1 MDNLS
6 NILVTGGSRGLGL
19 AIVKRLVENKHR
31 VICLSRS
38 STPELDK
45 IVNSSSEVKFVSMDL
60 GNLAQIPSTIKRIVA
75 DFGSIKGLVNNAA
88 IGRDGVLA
96 TMHDKDILDTINV
109 NVTGT
114 IFLTR
119 AVVRHML
126 RKRGGSIV
134 NVSSIIAS
142 TGYNGLSVYAAT
154 KAALLGFTRSLAREL
169 GRAQIRVNT
178 VSPGYMATDM
188 TAGMDDDKIAT
199 IVRRSPLGRLA
210 TTDEVASLVSYLM
223 SEDSSAVT
231 GANFVVDAGST
242 A

>member
-1 MDNLS
+1 MD
-6 NILVTGGSRGLGL
+6 LG
-19 AIVKRLVENKHR
+19 
-31 VICLSRS
+31 
-38 STPELDK
+38 ELDK
-45 IVNSSSEVKFVSMDL
+45 IP
-60 GNLAQIPSTIKRIVA
+60 ATIKNIITEY
-75 DFGSIKGLVNNAA
+75 GPIKGLVNNAA

-96 TMHDKDILDTINV
+96 TMHEKDILETINV
-109 NVTGT
+109 NITGT
-114 IFLTR
+114 ILLTR

-154 KAALLGFTRSLAREL
+154 KAAMLGFTRSLAREL

-188 TAGMDDDKIAT
+188 TAGMDEEKIAT
-199 IVRRSPLGRLA
+199 IVRRSPMGRLA
-210 TTDEVASLVSYLM
+210 TTDEVASMVSYLM

-231 GANFVVDAGST
+231 GANFDVDAGST

>member
-1 MDNLS
+1 MDNQA

-19 AIVKRLVENKHR
+19 AIVKRLSENNHN
-31 VICLSRS
+31 VVCLSRHC
-38 STPELDK
+38 TPELDK
-45 IVNSSSEVKFVSMDL
+45 MVSTCDRVKFFSMDL
-60 GNLAQIPSTIKRIVA
+60 GELDKIPATIKNIITEY
-75 DFGSIKGLVNNAA
+75 GPIKGLVNNAA

-96 TMHDKDILDTINV
+96 TMHEKDILETINV
-109 NVTGT
+109 NITGT
-114 IFLTR
+114 ILLTR

-154 KAALLGFTRSLAREL
+154 KAAMLGFTRSLAREL

-188 TAGMDDDKIAT
+188 TAGMDEEKIAT
-199 IVRRSPLGRLA
+199 IVRRSPMGRLA
-210 TTDEVASLVSYLM
+210 TTDEVASMVSYLM